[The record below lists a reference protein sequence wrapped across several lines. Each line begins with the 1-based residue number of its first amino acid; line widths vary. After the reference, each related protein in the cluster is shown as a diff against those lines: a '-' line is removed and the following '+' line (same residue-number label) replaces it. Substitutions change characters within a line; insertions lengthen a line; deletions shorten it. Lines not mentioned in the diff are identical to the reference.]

1 MRPLRHLTSIN
12 ANPAAPVHQEDMA
25 RITSDASSAYVVQRL
40 RAHARLCLQ
49 VALECPSE
57 GAAGEFVRLADH
69 CSRTA
74 NELAQLVRA
83 AESPRYH

>member
-1 MRPLRHLTSIN
+1 MRRLRHLTSIN
-12 ANPAAPVHQEDMA
+12 ADAAGRVHQGSMA
-25 RITSDASSAYVVQRL
+25 KVPTNASSAYVAQRL

-49 VALECPSE
+49 VALECPSA